1 MRSTRTKTPTKG
13 RTPNTSPLAQETSF
27 PEWLQ
32 PMAATLTQERFTGP
46 EWIFERKFDGI
57 RLLAFKNGSEVGLFS
72 RNRLPQNLPSVAQA
86 IKSLPASNLIL
97 DGEITWGGGMVKY
110 HVFDVMWLD
119 GQDLRSLPFEQR
131 RELLRKLPLS
141 VPLERVISLDEND
154 TQSPWE
160 RAQIEG
166 WEGVIAKRRD
176 SVYEHRRSPHWL
188 KMKCELAQELV
199 VGGFTDPQGKRVG
212 LGALLVGYFEGD
224 DFVFAGKI
232 GTGFDTKLLLELR
245 TQLDR
250 LEIPKTPFTKAVGL
264 PRLRAHWVRPEIV
277 VQVGFI
283 EWTVHGKL
291 RHPRLLG
298 LRNDKAARDVVRE

>member
-1 MRSTRTKTPTKG
+1 
-13 RTPNTSPLAQETSF
+13 
-27 PEWLQ
+27 
-32 PMAATLTQERFTGP
+32 
-46 EWIFERKFDGI
+46 
-57 RLLAFKNGSEVGLFS
+57 
-72 RNRLPQNLPSVAQA
+72 
-86 IKSLPASNLIL
+86 
-97 DGEITWGGGMVKY
+97 
-110 HVFDVMWLD
+110 MWLD